1 MSHLETTPIDS
12 APPPS
17 SRGIIV
23 SFAIVLLLSLVGF
36 AGVLAIAYYLPDTG
50 TKAYWFISRSSGIVA
65 YVLITLGVLW
75 GLVQSGSLFRQRISP
90 VLALGAHSYLNWFG
104 LGLAGLHGVILIG
117 DGFFKFDLPKV
128 LTPFVSPYRPIP
140 VGLGIIGFY
149 LMLLLSLSFYAR
161 MHLGQKNFRLLHY
174 GTFGV
179 FVLVTL
185 HSLFSGTDTQSLWW
199 LYTISLA
206 AVVALTGLRIA
217 ATRRGRGAPST
228 KAGAIPAAQ
237 PRPAGSEAAS
247 ALPPRSAPSTRP
259 GPVSA
264 RRR

>member
-1 MSHLETTPIDS
+1 MYRPETTPIDS
-12 APPPS
+12 VPPPG

-23 SFAIVLLLSLVGF
+23 SFAIILLLSLVGF
-36 AGVLAIAYYLPDTG
+36 ASVLAIGYYLPATG

-75 GLVQSGSLFRQRISP
+75 GLVQSGSLFRSRISP
-90 VLALGAHSYLNWFG
+90 ALALGAHSYLNWFG

-117 DGFFKFDLPKV
+117 DSYINIDLPKV
-128 LTPFVSPYRPIP
+128 LTPFTSPYRPIP

-174 GTFGV
+174 GSFGV
-179 FVLVTL
+179 FVMVTL
-185 HSLFSGTDTQSLWW
+185 HSLFSGTDTKSLWW
-199 LYTISLA
+199 LYAVSLA
-206 AVVALTGLRIA
+206 AVTALTGLRIA
-217 ATRRGRGAPST
+217 ATRRRKGTPST
-228 KAGAIPAAQ
+228 KAGSMPAGNIQ
-237 PRPAGSEAAS
+237 PRGSEAAP
-247 ALPPRSAPSTRP
+247 ARPR
-259 GPVSA
+259 PVSS